1 MTKIVK
7 IVILSIHKK
16 WEEKISKNH
25 DFDDFLQLVLIVK
38 YGHPRFFQ
46 VCWGLK
52 EHISGHISIFQPVQ
66 AESAGYAWKVK
77 KCQIAI
83 LAKNSIFHRVAGSVR
98 TRDIW
103 PEMSPWDVLEVVCT
117 WIWYPNPFRSYSK
130 QFWKNLFFLDFSF
143 VGFAILGGGRIFYGS
158 RIFDVE
164 ISTGRNTSYLFPITF
179 VQLNSSPIVT

>member
-25 DFDDFLQLVLIVK
+25 DFDDFLKLVLIVK
-38 YGHPRFFQ
+38 YGHPRYFQ

-52 EHISGHISIFQPVQ
+52 EHISGHISIFQPVP

-77 KCQIAI
+77 KCQNRDFGQKFN
-83 LAKNSIFHRVAGSVR
+83 LPQSGR

-103 PEMSPWDVLEVVCT
+103 LEMSP
-117 WIWYPNPFRSYSK
+117 
-130 QFWKNLFFLDFSF
+130 
-143 VGFAILGGGRIFYGS
+143 
-158 RIFDVE
+158 
-164 ISTGRNTSYLFPITF
+164 
-179 VQLNSSPIVT
+179 